1 MGSQLDLAR
10 LLFSANNIIEGHELP
25 LRRWSRFFGF
35 VVLGFEMAQGKWNDT
50 FGHKHIS
57 TG

>member
-35 VVLGFEMAQGKWNDT
+35 VVLGFEMAQGK
-50 FGHKHIS
+50 
-57 TG
+57 